1 MSTSRRDILQQIAL
15 GTLGLS
21 ALPSVASATRDEPLT
36 VAGGSA
42 ALDELRATPV
52 AAPFDTSWT
61 AKLTG
66 KYRAVFDVPEIE
78 SGTGVWR
85 AGLWSMHY
93 TDVMQ
98 ATPADLNPVI
108 VIRHSAI
115 PLVMS
120 QEFWAEYGVGKASK
134 VTHPMTEKKTARNP
148 VLMTVEADGLAPMLG
163 KLTLDRL
170 QANGAIVLACNMA
183 FGRML
188 GMVMQQ
194 DKSTPQA
201 AREKAMGMMLPG
213 VILQPNGIFGITL
226 AQQNG
231 CVFVN
236 AV

>member
-1 MSTSRRDILQQIAL
+1 MLGRDEVAAGFVEQARRSAEDALPAERWEALQQDADAL
-15 GTLGLS
+15 GLFGL
-21 ALPSVASATRDEPLT
+21 L
-36 VAGGSA
+36 A
-42 ALDELRATPV
+42 ALAEPAPV
-52 AAPFDTSWT
+52 AD
-61 AKLTG
+61 
-66 KYRAVFDVPEIE
+66 
-78 SGTGVWR
+78 
-85 AGLWSMHY
+85 
-93 TDVMQ
+93 
-98 ATPADLNPVI
+98 ATIREELVGPIDRDLKD
-108 VIRHSAI
+108 A
-115 PLVMS
+115 
-120 QEFWAEYGVGKASK
+120 
-134 VTHPMTEKKTARNP
+134 
-148 VLMTVEADGLAPMLG
+148 LG